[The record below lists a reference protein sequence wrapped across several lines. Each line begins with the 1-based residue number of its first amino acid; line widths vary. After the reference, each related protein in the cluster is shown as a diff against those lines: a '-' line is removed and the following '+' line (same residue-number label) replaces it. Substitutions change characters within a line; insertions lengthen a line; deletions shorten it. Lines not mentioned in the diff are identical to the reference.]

1 MRKTYTTRHEQQSYL
16 VIYQQ
21 FRSFKVSGRHSHIVF
36 LVWVIKL
43 CQTPVNE
50 TELGKGNS
58 LVECFVVFFFFLN
71 TH

>member
-1 MRKTYTTRHEQQSYL
+1 MRKMYTTRNEQQPYL

-21 FRSFKVSGRHSHIVF
+21 FRSFKVPGRHSHIVF

-58 LVECFVVFFFFLN
+58 LDEFFFFLKARIKLV
-71 TH
+71 